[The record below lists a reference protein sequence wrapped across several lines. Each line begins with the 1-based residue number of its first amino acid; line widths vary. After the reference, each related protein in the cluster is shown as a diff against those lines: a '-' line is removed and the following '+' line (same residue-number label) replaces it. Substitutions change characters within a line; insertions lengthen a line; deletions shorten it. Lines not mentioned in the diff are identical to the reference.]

1 LAVNLTLSAFT
12 AERRRLLWRR
22 LAVAAQRQRL
32 LHGATDGYLLPTGRS
47 AANML
52 HAAAAVDQ
60 WDRRTLGCFIDPGPR
75 TMRALSITTQ

>member
-1 LAVNLTLSAFT
+1 LAVNLSLSAFT

-22 LAVAAQRQRL
+22 LAVAAERQ

-60 WDRRTLGCFIDPGPR
+60 RDRRTLDCFIDPGPR